1 MLQCFDLRLFFLL
14 FSLFILYDLFSL
26 LKCIKKKKNIA
37 YFDHVGFSFQ
47 IDTFYG
53 FVYHKRSVESVRKKK
68 KFIKIMNN
76 KEKIEKN
83 RI

>member
-1 MLQCFDLRLFFLL
+1 MLQCFDLRLFFFIV
-14 FSLFILYDLFSL
+14 FSIYFLRFVFFI
-26 LKCIKKKKNIA
+26 KMHQKKNIA